1 MEPTKTY
8 KIFECKVVRLRDQPV
23 TAGQAVMDSPDRI
36 YEAWKKIVV
45 TAPWWTPDAEI
56 ICVWTL
62 NTRMRITGMF
72 LLGIGT
78 LDTCIMCPRE
88 VYRPAI
94 VAAAHSII
102 LTHSHPSGDP
112 TPSES
117 DLRETRR
124 IASAG
129 DVLKIKLLD
138 HIIIGSRP
146 VEGLPPYRSLLE
158 LGYLP

>member
-1 MEPTKTY
+1 MEPAKTY
-8 KIFECKVVRLRDQPV
+8 KVFECKVVRLRDQPV
-23 TAGQAVMDSPDRI
+23 AAEETVMNSPDRI
-36 YEAWKKIVV
+36 YEAWKRIVV

-62 NTRMRITGMF
+62 NARMRATGMF

-78 LDTCIMCPRE
+78 LDTCVMHPRE

-112 TPSES
+112 TPSDT

-129 DVLKIKLLD
+129 EILKIKLLD
-138 HIIIGSRP
+138 HIIIGSQK
-146 VEGLPPYRSLLE
+146 VEGLPPFLSLAE
-158 LGYLP
+158 LGYLS